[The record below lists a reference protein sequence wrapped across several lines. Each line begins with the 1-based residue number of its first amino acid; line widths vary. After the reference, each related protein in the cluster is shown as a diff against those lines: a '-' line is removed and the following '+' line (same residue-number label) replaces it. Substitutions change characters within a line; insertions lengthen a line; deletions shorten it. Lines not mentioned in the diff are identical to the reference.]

1 MKNKNEQNEIL
12 IEKSKNDKI
21 KEKIMIEWSNV
32 NYYIEIPVK
41 KSKVATVGIDIE
53 EGDNKLK
60 NKKIILNN
68 IEGFALPEEVLAIMG
83 PSGCGKTTL
92 LNMIADRQLP
102 DNKLHTIAKEVIEYL
117 NRLKLITLN

>member
-1 MKNKNEQNEIL
+1 MKNENEHKEIL
-12 IEKSKNDKI
+12 IEKSKKDKI
-21 KEKIMIEWSNV
+21 IEKIMIEWSNV
-32 NYYIEIPVK
+32 NYHIDIPLK
-41 KSKVATVGIDIE
+41 KSKVATVDTDIE

-68 IEGFALPEEVLAIMG
+68 IEGFALPEEVFAIMG

-102 DNKLHTIAKEVIEYL
+102 DNNFHRIVKEVIVYI
-117 NRLKLITLN
+117 NIG